1 VSIPDYTLAHSPSED
16 LAMSTSE
23 YAVVD
28 VATIDRWDEEADVV
42 LVGMG
47 SAGSSAGI
55 EAAEAG
61 ARVLAIERASGPGGL
76 TASAAG
82 HLYLGGGTRVQKAVG
97 IEDSVED
104 MYKYLLANTPEPDEA
119 KIRLYCDQSVAHFDW
134 LVAKGVPFEDSYHRE
149 KNVVQMTSEC
159 LIESGNEAAWP
170 FYEQARPAAR
180 GHKVAMEGEAGGA
193 KLIEV
198 LVAHA
203 AKQGVRIECDA
214 RVTRLVRSGARIV
227 GVRYRTAA
235 GEKTARARRA
245 VILASGQFGMN
256 QALIDE
262 RCPRLADERVEKQG
276 GTFDD
281 GVGHLLGEA
290 AGGVCDHMDGALLTS
305 PFYPP
310 EQLIYGILVNKHG
323 QRFINEDSYHSK
335 TSISCTEQPD
345 GVAYLIADDS
355 FFAQPL
361 FQWQPLVDAWGTV
374 VEMERD
380 LGMPEG
386 SLQKTLS
393 DYNSFASKGDDPDF
407 HKTAKWMKPLTHPP
421 YAALDMSV
429 GKANYV
435 GFPLGGLRVTIDAQ
449 VVRPDGSVI
458 EGLYA
463 AGGCASNIAQ
473 DGLGYS
479 SGTCIG
485 EGTFFGRRAGR
496 HAANAP
502 PV

>member
-1 VSIPDYTLAHSPSED
+1 MGSES
-16 LAMSTSE
+16 AKQ
-23 YAVVD
+23 YGVVD
-28 VATIDRWDEEADVV
+28 AATVESWDEEADVV
-42 LVGMG
+42 VVGVG
-47 SAGSSAGI
+47 SAGGCAAI

-61 ARVLAIERASGPGGL
+61 ASVLALERASGAGGL

-82 HLYLGGGTRVQKAVG
+82 HIYMGGGTRVQKAVG
-97 IEDSVED
+97 VEDTVED
-104 MYKYLLANTPEPDEA
+104 MYTYLLANTPEPDEA
-119 KIRLYCDQSVAHFDW
+119 KIRLYCDESVAHFDW
-134 LVAKGVPFEDSYHRE
+134 LVAHGVPFEDSWHRE

-170 FYEQARPAAR
+170 FSEKSKPAPR

-193 KLIEV
+193 KLIEK
-198 LVAHA
+198 LVDCAQ
-203 AKQGVRIECDA
+203 KLGVRIRYDA
-214 RVTRLVRSGARIV
+214 AVRDLVRDGERIV
-227 GVRYRTAA
+227 GVRYRTAE
-235 GEKTARARRA
+235 GDRTARARKG

-256 QALIDE
+256 EKLIQE
-262 RCPRLADERVEKQG
+262 RCPRLADDRIQKQG
-276 GTFDD
+276 STFDD
-281 GVGHLLGEA
+281 GAGHLLGEA

-310 EQLIYGILVNKHG
+310 EQLIKGILVNKQG
-323 QRFINEDSYHSK
+323 RRFINEDSYHSK
-335 TSISCTEQPD
+335 TSIRCTEQPD

-355 FFAQPL
+355 FFARPL
-361 FQWQPLVDAWGTV
+361 FGWQELVDAWDDV
-374 VEMERD
+374 AEMERD

-386 SLQKTLS
+386 SLQKTIA
-393 DYNSFASKGDDPDF
+393 DYNTHAARGEDPEF
-407 HKTAKWMKPLTHPP
+407 HKAAKWLVPLTHPP

-429 GKANYV
+429 GKATYV
-435 GFPLGGLRVTIDAQ
+435 GFPLGGLRVTIDGQ

-496 HAANAP
+496 HAAHR
-502 PV
+502 

>member
-1 VSIPDYTLAHSPSED
+1 MSSTDYG
-16 LAMSTSE
+16 
-23 YAVVD
+23 VVD
-28 VATIDRWDEEADVV
+28 VSSISSWDEEADVV
-42 LVGMG
+42 IVGIG
-47 SAGSSAGI
+47 SAGSCAAI

-61 ARVLAIERASGPGGL
+61 ASVLAIERASGAGGL

-82 HLYLGGGTRVQKAVG
+82 HIYMGGGTRVQKAVG
-97 IEDSVED
+97 IEDDVED
-104 MYKYLLANTPEPDEA
+104 MYTYLLANTPEPDEA
-119 KIRLYCDQSVAHFDW
+119 KIRLYCDESVAHFDW
-134 LVAKGVPFEDSYHRE
+134 LVAHGVPFEDSYHRE
-149 KNVVQMTSEC
+149 KNVVQMTTEC

-170 FYEQARPAAR
+170 FVLQAKPAAR

-198 LVAHA
+198 LVADAEKKGLRIQYDA
-203 AKQGVRIECDA
+203 AVK
-214 RVTRLVRSGARIV
+214 RLVRDGDRIV
-227 GVRYRTAA
+227 GVQY
-235 GEKTARARRA
+235 KTAEGDKAARATKA

-256 QALIDE
+256 QELIDE
-262 RCPRLADERVEKQG
+262 RCPRLADDRVEKQG

-281 GVGHLLGEA
+281 GAGHLLGEA

-310 EQLIYGILVNKHG
+310 EQLIFGILVNKHG
-323 QRFINEDSYHSK
+323 KRFINEDSYHSK

-345 GVAYLIADDS
+345 GVAYLICDDS
-355 FFAQPL
+355 FYARPL
-361 FQWQPLVDAWGTV
+361 FQWQELVDAWDDV
-374 VEMERD
+374 AEMEKD
-380 LGMPEG
+380 LGMPTG
-386 SLQKTLS
+386 SLQKTIA
-393 DYNSFASKGDDPDF
+393 DYNSYAEAGDDPEQ
-407 HKTAKWMKPLTHPP
+407 HKSAKWMKALTHPP

-429 GKANYV
+429 GKAHYV

-449 VVRPDGSVI
+449 VLREDGSVI

-473 DGLGYS
+473 DGAGYS

-496 HAANAP
+496 HAAAL
-502 PV
+502 

>member
-1 VSIPDYTLAHSPSED
+1 
-16 LAMSTSE
+16 MSGAKRAE
-23 YAVVD
+23 YGVVD
-28 VATIDRWDEEADVV
+28 ASSIDHWDEEADVV
-42 LVGMG
+42 IVGIG
-47 SAGSSAGI
+47 SAGTCAAI

-61 ARVLAIERASGPGGL
+61 ASVLALERASGPGGL

-97 IEDSVED
+97 VDDRSED
-104 MYKYLLANTPEPDEA
+104 MYAYLVANTPEPDEA
-119 KIRLYCDQSVAHFDW
+119 KIRLYCDESVAHFDW
-134 LVAKGVPFEDSYHRE
+134 LVDRGVPFEDSYHRE
-149 KNVVQMTSEC
+149 KNVVQMTTEC

-170 FYEQARPAAR
+170 FHEQARPAAR

-193 KLIEV
+193 KLIEM

-203 AKQGVRIECDA
+203 LKQGVRMQTDT
-214 RVTRLVRSGARIV
+214 RVTNLVRDGDRIV
-227 GVRYRTAA
+227 GLQYRTPE
-235 GEKTARARRA
+235 GEKAARAGKA
-245 VILASGQFGMN
+245 VVLAAGQFGMN
-256 QALIDE
+256 QELIDE
-262 RCPRLADERVEKQG
+262 RCPRLADDRIEKQG
-276 GTFDD
+276 STFDD
-281 GVGHLLGEA
+281 GAGHLLGEA

-310 EQLIYGILVNKHG
+310 EQLLYGILVNKHG
-323 QRFINEDSYHSK
+323 RRFINEDSYHSK

-355 FFAQPL
+355 FFAHPL
-361 FQWQPLVDAWGTV
+361 FQWQPLVDAWEDV

-386 SLQKTLS
+386 SLQETIS
-393 DYNSFASKGDDPDF
+393 NYNSYAEKGDDPEF
-407 HKTAKWMKPLTHPP
+407 HKTAKWMKPLTNPP

-429 GKANYV
+429 GKAHYV

-458 EGLYA
+458 DGLYA
-463 AGGCASNIAQ
+463 VGGCASNIAQ

-496 HAANAP
+496 HAASLP
-502 PV
+502 LP